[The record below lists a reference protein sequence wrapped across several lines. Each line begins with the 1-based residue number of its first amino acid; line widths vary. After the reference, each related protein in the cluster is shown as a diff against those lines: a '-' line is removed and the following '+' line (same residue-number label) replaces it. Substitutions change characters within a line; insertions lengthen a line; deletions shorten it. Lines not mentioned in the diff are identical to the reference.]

1 MTAVTRRK
9 AVSVAVLVS
18 VAVAVV
24 FAAAQLDAAAAQR
37 VVRLRNAFI
46 SKYKNRA
53 TIENLDFRVEHVKNK
68 VNTIGSGGE
77 DGDAHMSG
85 RPGPEVALPMVAEIV
100 NAGLKGTGG
109 ADSESHRAFLKAQ
122 PMEGTSKKVSITGF
136 WRLWF
141 EHPPSDPTEVLVQ
154 GHTVPIPDNTNP
166 DHIFEVHPL
175 LAFDDVKMPTAF
187 VPIPGYTAYTATR
200 AFGTYEKI
208 TFRARKMAS
217 FTTISSTKVG
227 FNYTEFDAELTGTP
241 VDINDAIFALARIL
255 DKKNGASVTAAPR
268 RLVFA
273 KGTAAATAFLGL
285 SPKKGTAI
293 RVVGIPRVNLDQL
306 MGEAEGSPGQEVAV
320 RGAYE
325 IIVVGIR

>member
-1 MTAVTRRK
+1 MPAVAHRK
-9 AVSVAVLVS
+9 AVAVS
-18 VAVAVV
+18 VAVAVAV
-24 FAAAQLDAAAAQR
+24 AAMFAAAHLDAAAAQR

-53 TIENLDFRVEHVKNK
+53 TIENLDFRVEHVKDR

-85 RPGPEVALPMVAEIV
+85 RPGSEVALPMVAEIV

-109 ADSESHRAFLKAQ
+109 ADSESHLAFLKAK
-122 PMEGTSKKVSITGF
+122 PMEGTSTKVKITGF

-141 EHPPSDPTEVLVQ
+141 EHPPTEVVVQ
-154 GHTVPIPDNTNP
+154 GHTVPIPDDTNP

-175 LAFDDVKMPTAF
+175 LAFDGVQMPTAF
-187 VPIPGYTAYTATR
+187 VPIPGYTAYTAKR
-200 AFGTYEKI
+200 AFETYEKV
-208 TFRARKMAS
+208 TFRVRKMAS

-227 FNYTEFDAELTGTP
+227 FNYTEFDAELAGTP
-241 VDINDAIFALARIL
+241 VDVNDAIFALARVL
-255 DKKNGASVTAAPR
+255 DKKNGTAVTAAPR

-273 KGTAAATAFLGL
+273 KGTAAANAFLGL

-306 MGEAEGSPGQEVAV
+306 MDEAEGSPGQEVAV
-320 RGAYE
+320 RGTYE
-325 IIVVGIR
+325 IIVVGVR